1 MKKWLRTALVVV
13 LIICTLPISAF
24 AAVENDNAN
33 TYGSECKAE
42 INQIEVKTE
51 SDTALNA
58 ELVTSMGVGDNSISE
73 SGDNDYPIDADRIYS
88 DYTVSGSLTVDDIDY
103 YKFTLTEESDVSLV
117 AISSVSTSM
126 AVLLDYNDEVIDG
139 VYFNKYDSESAT
151 YSGTLTTTLE
161 SGTYYWA
168 FFDTEDY
175 TSNYLFYF
183 LIEPVEEYTLKL
195 GWNQDYYGNWIYVTK
210 FEGEYYYY
218 AINWRKI
225 DGKWYYFD
233 QYNDGIMVTGWE
245 KIDGVW
251 YYFKS
256 SGAMVTGWQK
266 IGGVW
271 YYFKS
276 SGAMVTGWQKIGGKW
291 YAFNNSGKML
301 TGWISDSYRWYYCN
315 SSGVMQTGW
324 LKSGGKW
331 YYLIPNSGSNY
342 GAAAG
347 GWWRIGGKWYYFNT
361 TNGDMYTGNHY
372 IGGRLYRFNSSGV
385 CLNP

>member
-24 AAVENDNAN
+24 AAVNDDNAN
-33 TYGSECKAE
+33 TYNLEGQAN
-42 INQIEVKTE
+42 INQFEIEAD
-51 SDTALNA
+51 SDSALNA
-58 ELVTSMGVGDNSISE
+58 KLVTSKGVGDNSFNEAENNNLLSTA
-73 SGDNDYPIDADRIYS
+73 NRIYS
-88 DYTVSGSLTVDDIDY
+88 DYTVSGSLTTSDIDY
-103 YKFTLTEESDVSLV
+103 YKFTLTEKSDVSLV
-117 AISSVSTSM
+117 AISSVGTSM
-126 AVLLDYNDEVIDG
+126 AVLLDAYEEVIDG
-139 VYFNKYDSESAT
+139 VYFDEYDSNSST
-151 YSGTLTTTLE
+151 YSGTLTATLE

-168 FFDTEDY
+168 FFDNDDY
-175 TSNYLFYF
+175 ASSYRFYF

-195 GWNQDYYGNWIYVTK
+195 GWNEDSSGNWIYVTK

-233 QYNDGIMVTGWE
+233 QYNDGIMVTGWQ

-276 SGAMVTGWQKIGGKW
+276 GGAMVTGWQKIGGKW
-291 YAFNNSGKML
+291 YAFNNSGAML
-301 TGWISDSYRWYYCN
+301 TGWVTDSSRWFYCN

-331 YYLIPNSGSNY
+331 YYLNPYSGSNY

-347 GWWRIGGKWYYFNT
+347 GWWKIGGKWYYFNT
-361 TNGDMYTGNHY
+361 TNGDMYTGWRT
-372 IGGRLYRFNSSGV
+372 IGGKGYYFNANGV
-385 CLNP
+385 WIY